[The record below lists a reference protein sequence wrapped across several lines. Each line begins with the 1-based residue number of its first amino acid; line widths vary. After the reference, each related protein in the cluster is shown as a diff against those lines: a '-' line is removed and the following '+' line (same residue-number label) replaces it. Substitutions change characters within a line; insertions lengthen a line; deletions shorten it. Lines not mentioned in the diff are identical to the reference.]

1 MTQERRSGRDTEFG
15 VWLRAHPELDS
26 KLGFVATNIDYVWEN
41 YKTGEWMIIEEK
53 RNMKKPQF
61 YQERIFDKIAKCCN
75 CHKKFCGFHVLTFER
90 SNPEDGR
97 IYWDGKEITKEE
109 LKLILSFDKS
119 VKKKYNIEN
128 SEERRT
134 EGWTLKK

>member
-26 KLGFVATNIDYVWEN
+26 KLGFVATNVDYIWEN

-53 RNMKKPQF
+53 RNMKRPKF
-61 YQERIFDKIAKCCN
+61 YQERIFNRLAECCK
-75 CHKKFCGFHVLTFER
+75 HDKKFCGFHILIFER

-97 IYWDGKEITKEE
+97 IYWDDKEITKEE
-109 LKLILSFDKS
+109 LIKILRFDKS
-119 VKKKYNIEN
+119 IKKKYNIIS
-128 SEERRT
+128 SEEGSV
-134 EGWTLKK
+134 EVGI